1 MLHPWCTVGWVRN
14 VWQCSARLSPAEWA
28 LEVRPY
34 WDPTAMGT
42 GTVELVG
49 DLRANLAKLQAEG
62 HTVSVDRNV
71 R

>member
-1 MLHPWCTVGWVRN
+1 
-14 VWQCSARLSPAEWA
+14 
-28 LEVRPY
+28 
-34 WDPTAMGT
+34 MGT